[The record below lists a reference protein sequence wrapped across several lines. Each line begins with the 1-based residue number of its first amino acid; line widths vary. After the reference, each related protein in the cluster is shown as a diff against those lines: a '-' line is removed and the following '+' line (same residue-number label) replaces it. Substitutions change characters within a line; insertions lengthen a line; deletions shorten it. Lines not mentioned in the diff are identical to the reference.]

1 MCCIITNI
9 VDMALSQIIL
19 LLFLISIAAAVNT
32 KPNIVFVLV
41 DDWGYADV
49 SFRNPAIY
57 SPNFERLATKEGLI
71 LDRHYV
77 FKYCSP
83 SRASFLTGR
92 FPHHAHQWNP
102 PQSGLAGANI
112 NMTMI
117 PAKLKQAG
125 YKTHMVG
132 KWHEGFHQKKY
143 LPINRGFDTMSGFL
157 GGAED
162 HMTQKIWCAVDYWKN
177 DAIDTRNGTYDADT
191 YKDDLTNIIKNHNP
205 SDPFFLYLPLH
216 NVHAPIQA
224 PEEWVNLYAVNST
237 CSTRRVYQAMV
248 SVADNVT
255 GTVVQLLQDKGM
267 WDNTLLVV
275 SADNGGAP
283 CQGSNYPLKGSKMTF
298 YEGGVRSLAFVSG
311 GLLPSNRRGKTTG
324 GFIHIA
330 DWYTTFSVL
339 AGVDHDDSGAGKFPV
354 DGMDVWPIITG
365 ENEKTLHEQIPLG
378 YHFKASDNSDY
389 QGALIVGNHKLIVGS
404 QGKAGH
410 CDTVMWSPL
419 DYPCSN
425 GPEDNDCTPYC
436 LFDIIQDPN
445 ERHNLA
451 KEQPDLLNELL
462 ARYNKYG
469 QEPSDLQNQ
478 GYDSNGAVPNDPN
491 ACTIVEEKGGYWY
504 PWAEDK
510 PGIA

>member
-1 MCCIITNI
+1 
-9 VDMALSQIIL
+9 
-19 LLFLISIAAAVNT
+19 
-32 KPNIVFVLV
+32 
-41 DDWGYADV
+41 
-49 SFRNPAIY
+49 
-57 SPNFERLATKEGLI
+57 
-71 LDRHYV
+71 
-77 FKYCSP
+77 
-83 SRASFLTGR
+83 
-92 FPHHAHQWNP
+92 
-102 PQSGLAGANI
+102 
-112 NMTMI
+112 
-117 PAKLKQAG
+117 
-125 YKTHMVG
+125 
-132 KWHEGFHQKKY
+132 
-143 LPINRGFDTMSGFL
+143 
-157 GGAED
+157 
-162 HMTQKIWCAVDYWKN
+162 
-177 DAIDTRNGTYDADT
+177 
-191 YKDDLTNIIKNHNP
+191 
-205 SDPFFLYLPLH
+205 
-216 NVHAPIQA
+216 
-224 PEEWVNLYAVNST
+224 
-237 CSTRRVYQAMV
+237 
-248 SVADNVT
+248 
-255 GTVVQLLQDKGM
+255 M

>member
-1 MCCIITNI
+1 
-9 VDMALSQIIL
+9 MALFKFV
-19 LLFLISIAAAVNT
+19 FLSFLAIAAATVNA
-32 KPNIVFVLV
+32 KPNLVFVLV
-41 DDWGYADV
+41 DDWGFADV
-49 SFRNPAIY
+49 SFRNPAIS

-102 PQSGLAGANI
+102 PQSGLVGANI

-117 PAKLKQAG
+117 PAKLKTAG

-132 KWHEGFHQKKY
+132 KWHEGFYLKKF
-143 LPINRGFDTMSGFL
+143 LPVNRGFDTMSGFL

-162 HMTQKIWCAVDYWKN
+162 HMTQEIICAVDYWKN
-177 DAIDTRNGTYDADT
+177 DAIDTRNGTYDD
-191 YKDDLTNIIKNHNP
+191 YIYVEDLSKILTEHNP

-216 NVHAPIQA
+216 NVHAPLQA
-224 PEEWVNLYAVNST
+224 PDEFLNLYPLNST
-237 CSTRRVYQAMV
+237 CSDRRTIQAMV

-255 GTVVQLLQDKGM
+255 GFVVKLLKDKGM

-283 CQGSNYPLKGSKMTF
+283 CEGSNYPLKGSKMTF

-311 GLLPSNRRGKTTG
+311 GLLPSDRREKTTE

-330 DWYTTFSVL
+330 DWYTTFCQL
-339 AGVDHDDSGAGKFPV
+339 AGVDPDDSGTGKFPV
-354 DGMDVWPIITG
+354 DGMNVWPIITG
-365 ENEKTLHEQIPLG
+365 ENEKTQHEQIPLG
-378 YHFKASDNSDY
+378 YHFDFSSNSNY
-389 QGALIVGNHKLIVGS
+389 EGALIVGNHKLIVGS
-404 QGKAGH
+404 QGREGH

-419 DYPCSN
+419 DYPCSK
-425 GPEDNDCTPYC
+425 GPENNDCDPYC
-436 LFDIIQDPN
+436 VFDIIQDPS

-451 KEQPDLLNELL
+451 KEQPDLLSELL
-462 ARYNKYG
+462 SRYNKYG
-469 QEPSDLQNQ
+469 QEPKELQNQ
-478 GYDSNGAVPNDPN
+478 GYDSSKAVPNDPN
-491 ACTIVEEKGGYWY
+491 ACKLMQEKGGYWY
-504 PWAEDK
+504 PWAEKD
-510 PGIA
+510 